1 MLTITLPR
9 TELFDNK
16 KQEFVYIDG
25 KTIQMEHSL
34 VSLSK
39 WESRWNIPFISEE
52 PRAEIQKIDY
62 YICMTIT
69 QNVTPMDFRAL
80 TPELQSKIE
89 AYIAAPMT
97 ATILP
102 PPPKRTGKREVVTSE
117 KIYAAMIANKIPFEC
132 QKWHLNKLIAL
143 IKVCDIKNQ
152 PPKKLSRKETLSRNA
167 ALNASRRHSLNT
179 KG

>member
-34 VSLSK
+34 VSISK
-39 WESRWNIPFISEE
+39 WESRWNVPFISDE

-102 PPPKRTGKREVVTSE
+102 PPPKRTGKKEVVTSE

-132 QKWHLNKLIAL
+132 QKWHLNRLITL
-143 IKVCDIKNQ
+143 IQLCSEQNT
-152 PPKKLSRKETLSRNA
+152 PPKKASPEEIAAKNRRINEANRLKYKSR
-167 ALNASRRHSLNT
+167 
-179 KG
+179 G